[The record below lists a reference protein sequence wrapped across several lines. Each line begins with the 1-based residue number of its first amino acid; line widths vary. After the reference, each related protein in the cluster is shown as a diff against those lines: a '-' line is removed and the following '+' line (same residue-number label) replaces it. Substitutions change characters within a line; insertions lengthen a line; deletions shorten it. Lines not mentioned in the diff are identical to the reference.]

1 MSLQEQLTQDMKNA
15 MRAKDQVTLDAIRFM
30 MAKIKNFEIDKPD
43 RQPAT
48 DAEILQI
55 IRKVVKDSQEGISQ
69 YQAGGRTDLVEAE
82 QLKVNIYS
90 KYLPQPLSD
99 DEVWELIQQ
108 IKSSNPDLGQGP
120 LTGKVLGL
128 AQGRTD
134 GGVVARLLRERSV

>member
-48 DAEILQI
+48 EAEVMQI

-69 YQAGGRTDLVEAE
+69 YQAGGRADLVEAE
-82 QLKVNIYS
+82 QVKVDIYS
-90 KYLPQPLSD
+90 KYLPKPLSD

-108 IKSSNPDLGQGP
+108 IKTSNPDLAQGP

-128 AQGRTD
+128 AHGRTD
-134 GGVVARLLRERSV
+134 GGVVARVLRERSI